1 VIPHFATLG
10 PAPRSVRVARVVC
23 PLVMCFAYLTL
34 RVAPAAHDRI
44 ALGELITSGVLFVG
58 LTFLAFIALGDLID
72 PEPLPPRLELEKVA
86 AAASAL
92 RADFPAHRGRIEG
105 DLLATLGGDWPGRAE
120 AKRELIARGYGYDP
134 ADAVT
139 EELELLTHE
148 YVPQHHTPARGFLA
162 PALAKVADEIAT
174 AARTAQPIRTT
185 GRHRKA

>member
-1 VIPHFATLG
+1 MITRYATLG
-10 PAPRSVRVARVVC
+10 PAPTSVRVARVVC

-92 RADFPAHRGRIEG
+92 RADFPAHRGRITGYLTGVE
-105 DLLATLGGDWPGRAE
+105 PG
-120 AKRELIARGYGYDP
+120 
-134 ADAVT
+134 T

-148 YVPQHHTPARGFLA
+148 YVPQHHTHPRGFTLV
-162 PALAKVADEIAT
+162 PPVVPLRRDGGPELR
-174 AARTAQPIRTT
+174 ARSG